1 MEARA
6 RLGHK
11 RRATKDF
18 ALSPEL
24 GFSIVELIVGM
35 TLALIL
41 MTVTAGMFQGVV
53 RSASVEGT
61 KDEARADGRLIMRRL
76 EREMRLAGLLA
87 SLDVDGTSDD
97 ITRDVPGKT
106 WSDSVREDFEYAKI
120 DELVLT
126 GDCDNDSITETVRI
140 WRSGLDLYETVW
152 QWSRDSVKWGAPT
165 DRLLSHNVERLI
177 FFFYDQNG
185 NPLPVA
191 GGPGPLTVGER
202 WLITQVEFVLI
213 MRSSFEDKQHPYYS
227 SFPDGTSAC
236 DGYRR
241 FWLSSR
247 IRGRNI

>member
-1 MEARA
+1 METEV

-11 RRATKDF
+11 RRATKGP
-18 ALSPEL
+18 ASSLEL
-24 GFSIVELIVGM
+24 GFSILELIVGM

-41 MTVTAGMFQGVV
+41 MTVMTGMFQGVV
-53 RSASVEGT
+53 RSASIEGT

-76 EREMRLAGLLA
+76 ERETRLMGLLGPP
-87 SLDVDGTSDD
+87 DMDGTSDD
-97 ITRDVPGKT
+97 ITRDVPGMA
-106 WSDSVREDFEYAKI
+106 WSDSIRDDVEYAKI
-120 DELVLT
+120 DELVLM

-140 WRSGLDLYETVW
+140 WRNGLDLYETVW

-165 DRLLSHNVERLI
+165 NRLLSHNVERLI

-185 NPLPVA
+185 NPLPAA
-191 GGPGPLTVGER
+191 GGPGPLTPGER
-202 WLITQVEFVLI
+202 WLITQVELVLI

-227 SFPDGTSAC
+227 SFPDGTNAC

-241 FWLSSR
+241 FRLSSR